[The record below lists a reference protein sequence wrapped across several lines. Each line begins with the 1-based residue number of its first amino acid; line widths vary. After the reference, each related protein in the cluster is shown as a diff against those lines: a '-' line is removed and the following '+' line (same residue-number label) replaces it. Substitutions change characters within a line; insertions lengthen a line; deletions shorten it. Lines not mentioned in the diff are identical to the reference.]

1 MGPEDLTHVLSH
13 LPREEKRADILV
25 GLTEPDD
32 AGVIQI
38 SDECA
43 LVQTVDFFTPVVDDP
58 YAFGQIAAANSLSD
72 IYAMGAEPLTVLNL
86 VAFSV
91 NKLDPSLLVGIL
103 RGAADKVKEAG
114 AVTVGGHSIDD
125 PEPKFGLAVTG
136 QVHPDRLWR
145 KGGARPGDRLILT
158 KPIGVGIHTTAI
170 KRGLLR
176 DEEIERVTR
185 VMSTLN
191 RDAARVMRSYEIHA
205 CTDVT
210 GFGLL
215 GHAFEM
221 SRAGQVGLEIDARA
235 VPVLPRTAELAR
247 DGIVP
252 GGTRANAKWLDQR
265 LSFSETVDEATRII
279 LCDAVTSGGLLA
291 AVPEEQAGQLLEEL
305 HRNGVAEAR
314 IIGRVVDDHPEYIRV
329 TG

>member
-1 MGPEDLTHVLSH
+1 MGNSLPAERRWHDGSGNDSLDPTFLQSGVRVQIRSGGPAHVLSH

-136 QVHPDRLWR
+136 QVHPDRIWR
-145 KGGARPGDRLILT
+145 KGGARPG
-158 KPIGVGIHTTAI
+158 
-170 KRGLLR
+170 
-176 DEEIERVTR
+176 
-185 VMSTLN
+185 
-191 RDAARVMRSYEIHA
+191 
-205 CTDVT
+205 TD
-210 GFGLL
+210 
-215 GHAFEM
+215 
-221 SRAGQVGLEIDARA
+221 S
-235 VPVLPRTAELAR
+235 
-247 DGIVP
+247 
-252 GGTRANAKWLDQR
+252 
-265 LSFSETVDEATRII
+265 S
-279 LCDAVTSGGLLA
+279 
-291 AVPEEQAGQLLEEL
+291 
-305 HRNGVAEAR
+305 
-314 IIGRVVDDHPEYIRV
+314 
-329 TG
+329 

>member
-1 MGPEDLTHVLSH
+1 MPLE
-13 LPREEKRADILV
+13 EEKHADILV

-32 AGVIQI
+32 AGVIRI
-38 SDECA
+38 NDECA

-91 NKLDPSLLVGIL
+91 SKLDPSMLVEIL

-114 AVTVGGHSIDD
+114 AVTIGGHSIDD

-136 QVHPDRLWR
+136 RVHPDRLWR
-145 KGGARPGDRLILT
+145 KGGARPGDQLILT

-170 KRGLLR
+170 KRGLAR

-185 VMSTLN
+185 VMTTLN

-221 SRAGQVGLEIDARA
+221 SRAGQVGLEIDSKA

-247 DGIVP
+247 DGVVP
-252 GGTRANAKWLDQR
+252 GGTRANAKWLGDH
-265 LSFSETVDEATRII
+265 LSFSEAVDEAMRII

-291 AVPEEQAGQLLEEL
+291 AVPEEQAVHLLKEL
-305 HRNGVAEAR
+305 HRNGVVEAR
-314 IIGRVVDDHPEYIRV
+314 VIGRVVSDHPAHIRV

>member
-72 IYAMGAEPLTVLNL
+72 VYAMGAEPLTVLNL

-191 RDAARVMRSYEIHA
+191 RDAARVMRSYAIHA

-221 SRAGQVGLEIDARA
+221 SRAGRVGLEIDARA

>member
-1 MGPEDLTHVLSH
+1 M
-13 LPREEKRADILV
+13 PREDEKHDDILV

-32 AGVIQI
+32 AGVIRI
-38 SDECA
+38 NDECA

-72 IYAMGAEPLTVLNL
+72 IYAMGAEPKTVLNL

-91 NKLDPSLLVGIL
+91 KKLDPSLLVDIL

-114 AVTVGGHSIDD
+114 AVTIGGHSIDD

-136 QVHPDRLWR
+136 TVHPDRIWR

-170 KRGLLR
+170 KRGALTE
-176 DEEIERVTR
+176 EEIDRVTR
-185 VMSTLN
+185 VMATLN

-221 SRAGQVGLEIDARA
+221 SRAGQVGLEIDAKA

-247 DGIVP
+247 EGMVP
-252 GGTRANAKWLDQR
+252 GGSRANAKWLADHVT
-265 LSFSETVDEATRII
+265 FSETVDETMRII

-291 AVPEEQAGQLLEEL
+291 AVPEDQAIPLLEDL
-305 HRNGVAEAR
+305 HRNGVEEAR
-314 IIGRVVDDHPEYIRV
+314 IIGRVVADHPTRIRV